1 MVDITTLQVNPI
13 PPSILEL
20 QNLNT
25 SIKSENKLLRN
36 IIIVA
41 GVVVVLAVANEIL
54 KQIEYKNERNRKGLQ

>member
-1 MVDITTLQVNPI
+1 MVDITNLQVNPI

-41 GVVVVLAVANEIL
+41 GVVVALAVANEIL